1 MNWPGL
7 GNPAKRKGTIRYL
20 IITAVIAISVGTASI
35 FIQQWLNMDNPLR
48 VCIND
53 IESDYKISATLEL
66 YVDKQKIEIPANIGN
81 NENCRHSLY
90 TLTNDGVIHAE
101 WKHEY
106 PFEIGH
112 FLWTWTTY
120 HENGFPMRDMDESRS
135 KVFVDGKETGSLIR
149 EPLVDGAHYRAEFFT
164 KNYDEAS
171 EHDFLPPQ

>member
-7 GNPAKRKGTIRYL
+7 GNPAKRKDTIRYL
-20 IITAVIAISVGTASI
+20 IITAAIAISIGTASI
-35 FIQQWLNMDNPLR
+35 FIQQWLSLDNPLR

-53 IESDYKISATLEL
+53 VDSEYKITAIMEL
-66 YVDKQKIEIPANIGN
+66 YVDKQKVEIPANIGN

-101 WKHEY
+101 WKQEY

-120 HENGFPMRDMDESRS
+120 HENGFPMRDMNEKES
-135 KVFVDGKETGSLIR
+135 KIYIDGKESSNFIR
-149 EPLVDGAHYRAEFFT
+149 EPLVNGAHYRAEFFT
-164 KNYDEAS
+164 KNYDKAS
-171 EHDFLPPQ
+171 ENDFLPPK

>member
-1 MNWPGL
+1 M
-7 GNPAKRKGTIRYL
+7 
-20 IITAVIAISVGTASI
+20 
-35 FIQQWLNMDNPLR
+35 
-48 VCIND
+48 
-53 IESDYKISATLEL
+53 
-66 YVDKQKIEIPANIGN
+66 
-81 NENCRHSLY
+81 Y